1 MSESANVYM
10 ERAKRLYDQK
20 EVERFGLSPELELR
34 SVILVYLSLVLK
46 GNEAEELLPEGEE
59 EQMFLRHFC
68 DSLQS
73 LLLFGYKKRALVLDI
88 GAGCGFPSIPIRL
101 FRPDISFLLVEPNR
115 RKGEFLAEVKA
126 ELGLD
131 NVEIHIGKADNVVL
145 EKKADYV
152 VSRCGGTLQKFAQ
165 VAKPHLA
172 GDGRMYTHKTKQFPA
187 ELNAITTSKDKDGVR
202 IREIAQYD
210 LGGAI
215 QGLSLVSME
224 FV

>member
-1 MSESANVYM
+1 MSESTNVYM
-10 ERAKRLYDQK
+10 DRAKRLYDQK
-20 EVERFGLSPELELR
+20 ELERLGLSPELEQR
-34 SVILVYLSLVLK
+34 AIILAYLSLVLRE
-46 GNEAEELLPEGEE
+46 NRAAELVPDGDEE
-59 EQMFLRHFC
+59 HLFLRHFC

-73 LLLFGYKKRALVLDI
+73 LLLFGYKKWALVLDI

-115 RKGEFLAEVKA
+115 RKAEFLMAVKA

-131 NVEIHIGKADNVVL
+131 NVEVHIGKVDNVVL